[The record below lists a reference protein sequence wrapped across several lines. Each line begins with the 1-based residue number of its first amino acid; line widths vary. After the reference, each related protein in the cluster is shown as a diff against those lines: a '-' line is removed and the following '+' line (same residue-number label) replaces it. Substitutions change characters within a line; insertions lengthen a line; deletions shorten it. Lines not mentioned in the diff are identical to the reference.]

1 MSHHRSPGGHERS
14 AALDEAVD
22 RASTRTVSS
31 HRLPPPPSALRG
43 RIVVAAVAVGAF
55 AAAGAG
61 QTLQAASDDSKK
73 DLHLANHSDGAAT
86 FDGVGGDTASAP
98 QILAVAKTTSE
109 GSAEAAKLLRSQQLT
124 TQREAAEAE
133 KKRPKFVR
141 PAAGDFTSG
150 YGGRWGTMHLGID
163 IAGPIG
169 TPILSVADGEVIEA
183 GPASGFGLW
192 VRVQHEDGTITVYG
206 HVDTFNVREGQ
217 KVKAGQQI
225 ARMGNRGF
233 STGPHLHFEVWN
245 PGGQKINPL
254 TWLNARGVTV

>member
-22 RASTRTVSS
+22 RASTRTTGT

-61 QTLQAASDDSKK
+61 QTLQAAADDSN
-73 DLHLANHSDGAAT
+73 DVQLANHAGGAAT
-86 FDGVGGDTASAP
+86 FDGMGGDTASAP
-98 QILAVAKTTSE
+98 QILAVSKTTSE

-141 PAAGDFTSG
+141 PAAGEFTSG

-169 TPILSVADGEVIEA
+169 TPILAAADGVILEA

-192 VRVQHEDGTITVYG
+192 VRVQHADGTITVYG
-206 HVDTFNVREGQ
+206 HVNDYVVSEGQ
-217 KVKAGQQI
+217 RVKAGQMI
-225 ARMGNRGF
+225 AHMGNRGF
-233 STGPHLHFEVWN
+233 STGPHLHFEVWE

>member
-22 RASTRTVSS
+22 RASTRPVST

-61 QTLQAASDDSKK
+61 QTLQAAADDSK
-73 DLHLANHSDGAAT
+73 DVQLANQANGSAAFT
-86 FDGVGGDTASAP
+86 GQGGDNSSAP
-98 QILAVAKTTSE
+98 QILAVSKTTSE

-124 TQREAAEAE
+124 TEREAVEAE

-169 TPILSVADGEVIEA
+169 TPILAAADGVILEA

-206 HVDTFNVREGQ
+206 HVNDFIVREGQ
-217 KVKAGQQI
+217 PVKAGQMI
-225 ARMGNRGF
+225 AHMGNRGF

>member
-22 RASTRTVSS
+22 RASTRNVSS

-61 QTLQAASDDSKK
+61 QTLQAATDDTK
-73 DLHLANHSDGAAT
+73 DVQLANQADAAAT
-86 FDGVGGDTASAP
+86 FDGQGGNTAPAP
-98 QILAVAKTTSE
+98 QILAISKTTAE
-109 GSAEAAKLLRSQQLT
+109 GSAEAAKLVRSQQAT

-133 KKRPKFVR
+133 KKRPKFFR

-150 YGGRWGTMHLGID
+150 YGGRWGSMHYGID

-169 TPILSVADGEVIEA
+169 TPILSAADGVILEA

-192 VRVQHEDGTITVYG
+192 VRVQHTDGTITVYG
-206 HVDTFNVREGQ
+206 HVNDYSVREGQ
-217 KVKAGQQI
+217 QVKAGQQI

-245 PGGQKINPL
+245 PDGQKINPL
-254 TWLNARGVTV
+254 TWLNSRGVSV

>member
-14 AALDEAVD
+14 AALEQAVD
-22 RASTRTVSS
+22 RATTRTVSS

-61 QTLQAASDDSKK
+61 QTLQSAASDSKE
-73 DLHLANHSDGAAT
+73 DVQLANHADGAAT
-86 FDGVGGDTASAP
+86 FNGVGGDTASAP
-98 QILAVAKTTSE
+98 QILAVSKTTAE
-109 GSAEAAKLLRSQQLT
+109 GSAEAAKLVRSQQLT

-150 YGGRWGTMHLGID
+150 YGGRWGAMHYGID

-169 TPILSVADGEVIEA
+169 TPILAAADGVVLEA

-192 VRVQHEDGTITVYG
+192 VRVQHPDGTITIYG
-206 HVDTFNVREGQ
+206 HMQDYSVREGQ
-217 KVKAGQQI
+217 QVKAGQQI

-233 STGPHLHFEVWN
+233 STGPHLHFEVVVD
-245 PGGQKINPL
+245 GMKVNPL
-254 TWLNARGVTV
+254 TWLNARGVSV

>member
-14 AALDEAVD
+14 AALEEAVD

-61 QTLQAASDDSKK
+61 QIGQAAADEGNDVQ
-73 DLHLANHSDGAAT
+73 LANHADGAAT
-86 FDGVGGDTASAP
+86 FEGVGGDTASAP
-98 QILAVAKTTSE
+98 QILAVSKTTAE

-133 KKRPKFVR
+133 KKRPKFFR
-141 PAAGDFTSG
+141 PAAGEFTSG

-169 TPILSVADGEVIEA
+169 TPILSAADGVVIEA

-192 VRVQHEDGTITVYG
+192 VRVQHNDGTITVYG
-206 HVDTFNVREGQ
+206 HVNDYSVSEGQ
-217 KVKAGQQI
+217 RVKAGQQI

-233 STGPHLHFEVWN
+233 STGPHLHFEVWE
-245 PGGQKINPL
+245 PGGQKVNPL
-254 TWLNARGVTV
+254 TWLNQRGVTV

>member
-1 MSHHRSPGGHERS
+1 LSHHRSPGGHERS
-14 AALDEAVD
+14 AALEEAVD
-22 RASTRTVSS
+22 RANTRPVSS

-61 QTLQAASDDSKK
+61 QIGQAAADDSG
-73 DLHLANHSDGAAT
+73 DVQLANQAGGAAT

-98 QILAVAKTTSE
+98 QILAVSKNTAE

-124 TQREAAEAE
+124 TEREVAEAE

-169 TPILSVADGEVIEA
+169 TPILSVADGRVIEA

-192 VRVQHEDGTITVYG
+192 VRVEHADGTITVYG

-217 KVKAGQQI
+217 VVKAGEQI

-254 TWLNARGVTV
+254 TWLNARGVSV

>member
-1 MSHHRSPGGHERS
+1 LSHHRSPGGHERS
-14 AALDEAVD
+14 AALEEAVD
-22 RASTRTVSS
+22 RATARPVSS

-61 QTLQAASDDSKK
+61 QIGQAAADDSK
-73 DLHLANHSDGAAT
+73 DVQLANHAGGAAT
-86 FDGVGGDTASAP
+86 FDGQGGDTAPAP
-98 QILAVAKTTSE
+98 QILAVSKTTSE

-124 TQREAAEAE
+124 TEREAVEAE

-141 PAAGDFTSG
+141 PAAGEFTSG

-169 TPILSVADGEVIEA
+169 TPIVSAADGVILEA

-206 HVDTFNVREGQ
+206 HMDSFSVREGQ
-217 KVKAGQQI
+217 QVKAGQQI

>member
-1 MSHHRSPGGHERS
+1 MNAVLRLKRQSTAPPCAPSAPTGSPRPPRRF
-14 AALDEAVD
+14 AD
-22 RASTRTVSS
+22 ASSS
-31 HRLPPPPSALRG
+31 PPSQSALSPP
-43 RIVVAAVAVGAF
+43 
-55 AAAGAG
+55 
-61 QTLQAASDDSKK
+61 QAQVRPCRPPSDDSN
-73 DLHLANHSDGAAT
+73 DVQLTNHSGGAAT

-98 QILAVAKTTSE
+98 QILAVSKTTAE
-109 GSAEAAKLLRSQQLT
+109 GSTEAAKLLRSQQLT
-124 TQREAAEAE
+124 TERDAVEAE

-169 TPILSVADGEVIEA
+169 TPILSAADGKVIEA

-192 VRVQHEDGTITVYG
+192 VRVEHADGTITVYG
-206 HVDTFNVREGQ
+206 HVDTSTSA
-217 KVKAGQQI
+217 KASTSRPGEQI

>member
-1 MSHHRSPGGHERS
+1 MSHHRSPGGYERS
-14 AALDEAVD
+14 AALEEAVD

-61 QTLQAASDDSKK
+61 QIGQAAAGDGTDIQ
-73 DLHLANHSDGAAT
+73 LANHADGAAT

-98 QILAVAKTTSE
+98 QILAVSKTTSE

-124 TQREAAEAE
+124 TQREAVEAE
-133 KKRPKFVR
+133 KKRPKFFR
-141 PAAGDFTSG
+141 PAAGEFTSA

-169 TPILSVADGEVIEA
+169 TPILSAADGVVIEA

-192 VRVQHEDGTITVYG
+192 VRVEHADGTITVYG
-206 HVDTFNVREGQ
+206 HVDTYSVREGQ
-217 KVKAGQQI
+217 TVKAGQQI

-245 PGGQKINPL
+245 PGGQKINPVQ
-254 TWLNARGVTV
+254 WLNARGVTV

>member
-1 MSHHRSPGGHERS
+1 LSHHRSPGGHERS
-14 AALDEAVD
+14 AALEQAVD
-22 RASTRTVSS
+22 RASTRTISS

-61 QTLQAASDDSKK
+61 QTLQAAADDSK
-73 DLHLANHSDGAAT
+73 DVQLANHHDGAAT

-98 QILAVAKTTSE
+98 QILAVSKTTSE

-124 TQREAAEAE
+124 TEREAVEAE
-133 KKRPKFVR
+133 KKRPKFFR
-141 PAAGDFTSG
+141 PAAGEFTSG

-169 TPILSVADGEVIEA
+169 TPILAAADGVVIES

-192 VRVQHEDGTITVYG
+192 VRLQHADGTITVYG
-206 HVDTFNVREGQ
+206 HIDSSNVREGQ
-217 KVKAGQQI
+217 QVKAGQQI

>member
-1 MSHHRSPGGHERS
+1 LSHHRSPGGHERS

-22 RASTRTVSS
+22 RASTRNISS

-61 QTLQAASDDSKK
+61 QTLQAAAKDSK
-73 DLHLANHSDGAAT
+73 DVQLANHTDGAAAFT
-86 FDGVGGDTASAP
+86 GQGGDTVGAP
-98 QILAVAKTTSE
+98 QILAVSKTTSE
-109 GSAEAAKLLRSQQLT
+109 GSAEAQKLLRSQQLT
-124 TQREAAEAE
+124 TQREAEEAE
-133 KKRPKFVR
+133 KRRPKFVR
-141 PAAGDFTSG
+141 PAAGEFTSG

-169 TPILSVADGEVIEA
+169 TPIYSVADGVVIEA

-192 VRVQHEDGTITVYG
+192 VRVQHADGYISVYG
-206 HVDTFNVREGQ
+206 HVDSFNVREGQ
-217 KVKAGQQI
+217 QVKAGEQI

-233 STGPHLHFEVWN
+233 STGPHLHCEIWN
-245 PGGQKINPL
+245 PAGQKINPL
-254 TWLNARGVTV
+254 PWFNARGVTI

>member
-1 MSHHRSPGGHERS
+1 
-14 AALDEAVD
+14 V
-22 RASTRTVSS
+22 RTVSS

-61 QTLQAASDDSKK
+61 QTLQAAADDSK
-73 DLHLANHSDGAAT
+73 DVQLANHADGAAT
-86 FDGVGGDTASAP
+86 FEGMGGDTASAP
-98 QILAVAKTTSE
+98 QILAVSKTTSE

-141 PAAGDFTSG
+141 PAAGEFTSG

-163 IAGPIG
+163 IAAPIG
-169 TPILSVADGEVIEA
+169 TPILSVADGVIIEA

-192 VRVQHEDGTITVYG
+192 VRVQHADGTITVYG
-206 HVDTFNVREGQ
+206 HVNDYVVSEGQ
-217 KVKAGQQI
+217 RVKAGQMI
-225 ARMGNRGF
+225 AHMGNRGF
-233 STGPHLHFEVWN
+233 STGPHLHFEVWA
-245 PGGQKINPL
+245 PGGQKVNPL
-254 TWLNARGVTV
+254 TWLNQRGVTV

>member
-1 MSHHRSPGGHERS
+1 M
-14 AALDEAVD
+14 
-22 RASTRTVSS
+22 
-31 HRLPPPPSALRG
+31 
-43 RIVVAAVAVGAF
+43 GAF

-61 QTLQAASDDSKK
+61 QTLQAASGDNNDVQ
-73 DLHLANHSDGAAT
+73 LANHSGGAAT
-86 FDGVGGDTASAP
+86 FDGKGGDTASAP

-109 GSAEAAKLLRSQQLT
+109 GSSEAAKLLRSQQLT
-124 TQREAAEAE
+124 TERDAAEAE

-141 PAAGDFTSG
+141 PAAGEFTSG

-169 TPILSVADGEVIEA
+169 TPILSAADGRVIEA

-192 VRVQHEDGTITVYG
+192 VRVEHADGTITVYG
-206 HVDTFNVREGQ
+206 HVDTYSVKEGQ
-217 KVKAGQQI
+217 IVKAGEQI

-233 STGPHLHFEVWN
+233 STGSHLHFEVWN

>member
-61 QTLQAASDDSKK
+61 QIGQAAAKDSK
-73 DLHLANHSDGAAT
+73 DVALANHADGSAAFT
-86 FDGVGGDTASAP
+86 GQGGDTASAP
-98 QILAVAKTTSE
+98 QILAVSKTTSE

-124 TQREAAEAE
+124 TEREAADAE

-169 TPILSVADGEVIEA
+169 TPILAAADGVILEA

-206 HVDTFNVREGQ
+206 HVNDFIVREGQ
-217 KVKAGQQI
+217 PVKAGQMI
-225 ARMGNRGF
+225 AHMGNRGF

>member
-14 AALDEAVD
+14 AALEQAVD
-22 RASTRTVSS
+22 RASARTVSS

-61 QTLQAASDDSKK
+61 QTLQAAAK
-73 DLHLANHSDGAAT
+73 DGKDVQLTNHADGAAT

-98 QILAVAKTTSE
+98 QILTVSKTTSE
-109 GSAEAAKLLRSQQLT
+109 GSTEAAKLLRSQQLT
-124 TQREAAEAE
+124 TEREAVEAE

-141 PAAGDFTSG
+141 PAAGEFTSG

-169 TPILSVADGEVIEA
+169 TPILAAADGVIKEA

-192 VRVQHEDGTITVYG
+192 VRVEHADGTITVYG
-206 HVDTFNVREGQ
+206 HVNDFIVREGQ
-217 KVKAGQQI
+217 QVKAGQMI
-225 ARMGNRGF
+225 AHMGNRGF

-245 PGGQKINPL
+245 PDGQKINPL

>member
-14 AALDEAVD
+14 AALEEAVD
-22 RASTRTVSS
+22 RASTRTVST

-61 QTLQAASDDSKK
+61 QTLQSAAEDSK
-73 DLHLANHSDGAAT
+73 DVQLANHADGAAT

-98 QILAVAKTTSE
+98 QILAVSKTTSA

-124 TQREAAEAE
+124 TQREAVEAE

-169 TPILSVADGEVIEA
+169 TPILSAADGVVIEA

-192 VRVQHEDGTITVYG
+192 VRVEHSDGTITVYG
-206 HVDTFNVREGQ
+206 HLDTFSVREGQ
-217 KVKAGQQI
+217 QVKAGQQI

-245 PGGQKINPL
+245 PGGQKVNPL